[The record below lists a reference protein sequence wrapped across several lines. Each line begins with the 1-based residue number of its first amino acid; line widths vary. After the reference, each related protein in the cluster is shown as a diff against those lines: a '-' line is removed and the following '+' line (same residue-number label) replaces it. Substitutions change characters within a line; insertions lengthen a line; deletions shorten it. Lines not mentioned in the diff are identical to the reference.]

1 MGTTSI
7 VLSTVCMGLF
17 SIQAWTKDVIPV
29 FAVMSTP
36 SINTFALVDH
46 CFIQLALLS
55 AMAYYGP
62 RLFVRRLVKMAF
74 TAKSIR
80 HHPPRNVPSTAK
92 PQPGSARA
100 VPMQIPRHR
109 NVQQRK
115 QSTAVWT
122 YKILKFRVPPRIS
135 RQAGTV
141 QLMKKL

>member
-1 MGTTSI
+1 MATTSV

-29 FAVMSTP
+29 FTVMSTP

-55 AMAYYGP
+55 TMTYYGP
-62 RLFVRRLVKMAF
+62 RLFVRRLVKMTF

-80 HHPPRNVPSTAK
+80 QHPPRNVPSNAK
-92 PQPGSARA
+92 PQPGSASA
-100 VPMQIPRHR
+100 LPMRMPRR
-109 NVQQRK
+109 KNMQQRK

-122 YKILKFRVPPRIS
+122 YKTLKCRVPPRIS
-135 RQAGTV
+135 RQAATV
-141 QLMKKL
+141 QMMKKL